1 MTNLEL
7 TINLI
12 NGLNKAIKRDLELLE
27 LDRKSYLVAVE
38 SKNVRDMRLANESFL
53 KHKTAMERRQTTLES
68 YKASLQ
74 NVLDCTNMNMTTTND
89 DISEDDLNPSRFL
102 CDKIWGDRHNR

>member
-38 SKNVRDMRLANESFL
+38 SKNARDMQLANEMLYLSSVIF
-53 KHKTAMERRQTTLES
+53 S
-68 YKASLQ
+68 
-74 NVLDCTNMNMTTTND
+74 
-89 DISEDDLNPSRFL
+89 
-102 CDKIWGDRHNR
+102 IWL

>member
-12 NGLNKAIKRDLELLE
+12 NGLNKAIKHDLELLE
-27 LDRKSYLVAVE
+27 FDRKSYLVAVE
-38 SKNVRDMRLANESFL
+38 SKNARDMRLANESFL
-53 KHKTAMERRQTTLES
+53 KHKTAMERRQTMLES

-74 NVLDCTNMNMTTTND
+74 NVLDCTNMAT
-89 DISEDDLNPSRFL
+89 IKESVSEDDLNPSRFL
-102 CDKIWGDRHNR
+102 CDKVWSDRHNR

>member
-27 LDRKSYLVAVE
+27 FDRKSYLVAIE
-38 SKNVRDMRLANESFL
+38 SKNARDMRLANESFL

-68 YKASLQ
+68 LQ
-74 NVLDCTNMNMTTTND
+74 NALDCTNMNTATVKEN
-89 DISEDDLNPSRFL
+89 ISEDDLNPTRFL
-102 CDKIWGDRHNR
+102 CDKV

>member
-38 SKNVRDMRLANESFL
+38 SKNVRDMQLANESFL

-74 NVLDCTNMNMTTTND
+74 NVLDCTNMTTIKES
-89 DISEDDLNPSRFL
+89 ISEDDLNPSRFL
-102 CDKIWGDRHNR
+102 CDKVWSDRHNR

>member
-27 LDRKSYLVAVE
+27 LDRKSYLVSVE
-38 SKNVRDMRLANESFL
+38 SKNVRDMQLANESFL

-74 NVLDCTNMNMTTTND
+74 NVLDCTNMTTIKES
-89 DISEDDLNPSRFL
+89 ISEDDLNPSRFL
-102 CDKIWGDRHNR
+102 CDKVWSDRHNR